1 MYIYFIFQNY
11 GGAKSSKMKK
21 KKKPSRLN
29 VSGCKKNKKK
39 NGECPPVPMTN
50 SVAVGVCTAQPLEKE
65 EEEEGGDDVRERE
78 RLVR

>member
-1 MYIYFIFQNY
+1 MYFIFQNY

-50 SVAVGVCTAQPLEKE
+50 SVAVGVCTA
-65 EEEEGGDDVRERE
+65 
-78 RLVR
+78 